1 MITRVSRGT
10 PNEMYNGYIKNPY
23 DSSFYSDEKNFLP
36 SPEHNFRKQKPDLN
50 FEE

>member
-10 PNEMYNGYIKNPY
+10 SNEMYNGYIKNPY
-23 DSSFYSDEKNFLP
+23 DSSFYADEKNFLP